1 MINPNSNYIFK
12 FLGIFAYLNYL
23 TPKSRKEILELLV
36 VGLKRLEYRGYDSA
50 GKSIY
55 LILKL
60 LSSFVKDNMYLRK
73 LRYHSLDFKI
83 KKRKKNKAA
92 TKIINFDRLYL
103 IEKCRNEK
111 IKFIERLSYLKSDFI
126 HSLIHWY
133 IIALYIRYIF
143 MFYIKKTCNVCSL
156 IIFFRTRK

>member
-1 MINPNSNYIFK
+1 MNDLHSNNGRWTFLLSISFSMIMFFITMINPNNNYIFK

-60 LSSFVKDNMYLRK
+60 LSSFVKDNMYLK
-73 LRYHSLDFKI
+73 LRYFKI
-83 KKRKKNKAA
+83 KKRKKNKTA
-92 TKIINFDRLYL
+92 TKTINFDRLYL
-103 IEKCRNEK
+103 IEKYRNEK

-133 IIALYIRYIF
+133 IL
-143 MFYIKKTCNVCSL
+143 
-156 IIFFRTRK
+156 